1 MRSALSALLRST
13 RTVQCVEGSAIR
25 RMRDAPRW
33 QTDSSQAT
41 HQPVAS
47 SMRLHGLS
55 VLVPSETEGLRR
67 SAATPRCVVSSNKTS
82 EDGRVHHR
90 GNRPQ
95 MWETASHP
103 PEKGAH
109 DVPPRQ
115 LRSLSG
121 EGKFVKKEVSALTS
135 TPGSFIRTV
144 ESSIRGLHTF

>member
-1 MRSALSALLRST
+1 
-13 RTVQCVEGSAIR
+13 
-25 RMRDAPRW
+25 MRDAPRW
-33 QTDSSQAT
+33 HSDSSQAK

-47 SMRLHGLS
+47 SMPPHGLS
-55 VLVPSETEGLRR
+55 VLVPTETEGFRR
-67 SAATPRCVVSSNKTS
+67 SAPTPRCDVSSNKTS
-82 EDGRVHHR
+82 VDGRAHHR

-121 EGKFVKKEVSALTS
+121 EGKLVKKEVSALTS

-144 ESSIRGLHTF
+144 ESSIRGLHTS

>member
-13 RTVQCVEGSAIR
+13 RHVQCVEGSAIR

-33 QTDSSQAT
+33 QTDSSQAK

-47 SMRLHGLS
+47 SMSLHGLA
-55 VLVPSETEGLRR
+55 VLVPTETESLRR
-67 SAATPRCVVSSNKTS
+67 SAPTPRCEVSSHKAS
-82 EDGRVHHR
+82 EDGRAHHQ

-95 MWETASHP
+95 VWETASYP

-115 LRSLSG
+115 PRSLSA
-121 EGKFVKKEVSALTS
+121 EGKLGEKEVNALTS
-135 TPGSFIRTV
+135 TPGSFIRRI
-144 ESSIRGLHTF
+144 ESSSRGLHTC